1 MIESLASGDHT
12 GPRARAGR
20 ACALASGAGGRSG
33 TVAGKRKSKGT
44 GRKQTRAA
52 RFGGLAEDAVRGA
65 EDAED
70 EAVERTGQG
79 VAGGDGRARPGGR
92 GRRPRTCVGRRHPVP
107 RSRGGYGS
115 YFNKIKSITASTLA
129 VRCVQTLALV

>member
-70 EAVERTGQG
+70 EAVERTGRG
-79 VAGGDGRARPGGR
+79 VAGGWPAGTAVRQSPARGPR
-92 GRRPRTCVGRRHPVP
+92 QETAHVRREASP
-107 RSRGGYGS
+107 RSSFLWWLRQL
-115 YFNKIKSITASTLA
+115 F
-129 VRCVQTLALV
+129 

>member
-70 EAVERTGQG
+70 EAVERTGRG
-79 VAGGDGRARPGGR
+79 GGR
-92 GRRPRTCVGRRHPVP
+92 RGQQSSARGPRQETAHVRREASP
-107 RSRGGYGS
+107 RSSFPWWLRQL
-115 YFNKIKSITASTLA
+115 F
-129 VRCVQTLALV
+129 

>member
-70 EAVERTGQG
+70 EAVERT
-79 VAGGDGRARPGGR
+79 AGGWPAGTAELGPGAAAGDRARAWGGVT
-92 GRRPRTCVGRRHPVP
+92 PFLVPVVVTAV
-107 RSRGGYGS
+107 
-115 YFNKIKSITASTLA
+115 ILTKSNP
-129 VRCVQTLALV
+129 

>member
-12 GPRARAGR
+12 RLRARAGR

-70 EAVERTGQG
+70 EAVERTGRG
-79 VAGGDGRARPGGR
+79 VAGGDGSKAEPGPGAAAGDRARAWGGVT
-92 GRRPRTCVGRRHPVP
+92 PFLVP
-107 RSRGGYGS
+107 MVVTAV
-115 YFNKIKSITASTLA
+115 ILTKSNP
-129 VRCVQTLALV
+129 

>member
-70 EAVERTGQG
+70 EAVERTGRG
-79 VAGGDGRARPGGR
+79 GGR
-92 GRRPRTCVGRRHPVP
+92 RGRQSPARGPRQETAHVRGEASP